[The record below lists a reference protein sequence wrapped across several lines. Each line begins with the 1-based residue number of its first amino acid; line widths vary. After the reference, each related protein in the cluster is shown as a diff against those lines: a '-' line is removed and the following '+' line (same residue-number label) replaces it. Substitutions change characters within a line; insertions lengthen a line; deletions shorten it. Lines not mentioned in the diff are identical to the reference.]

1 MTDHEHL
8 DQDSQESWSEEI
20 HRRGLWQV
28 TIGYLAVGWALIEA
42 VDILVGQ
49 GILSATAFR
58 GALLLLA
65 LGFPV
70 VLGTAYVQ
78 SAPARKDRTTDAAAA
93 DGLDA
98 GFIPRSIARFLT
110 WRNAILGGIGA
121 FALLGMFTAGSAL
134 VRTAGLAGS
143 GEPTIEPDRVAVLPF
158 SVRGSP
164 ELAYLGEG
172 IVDLVSARLDGAG
185 PLSTVD
191 PRVVIAGV
199 KTQGLDPT
207 DPGSV
212 DRFASSLRA
221 GRSVTGDLLEASGRL
236 RLTAYLHTTG
246 GDAER
251 THAVTVEGVADSVFP
266 LLDDLV
272 ARLLAEIVSEDGGR
286 LDALATLTTRSL
298 DAAKTYLRGERQL
311 REGQYR
317 EAARSYERAIELDT
331 TFALAHYRRSIA
343 ADWVDA
349 FDIRSSAD
357 RAMTYADRLS
367 PRERGIL
374 EAVRLRRN
382 GHVGEAE
389 QLFRARLHQDPDDV
403 EALVQYGELLFHDVG
418 RQARSPLESI
428 APFQRALDLEP
439 TNQIARV
446 HLARLYA
453 LADSAARLDEVTA
466 GARSLGPEIEH
477 GPEFLALDVSA
488 APDSGGVAEVRTML
502 EDRPWFQRF
511 YAVHAVLNYRRD
523 PRLAR
528 ALVTGHLDDD
538 RLLRFL
544 DLKAQLQLGRY
555 AAVRDFLDRPSV
567 REEPTWRLLE
577 GFLAGL
583 EVLVDDPARLE
594 DLLRYLERTPA
605 EVIRR
610 GAWVPPYEDLSDRFI
625 GYERDYYRALLLVRL
640 GRTSEARE
648 ILGILRASDPF
659 PGLGSVKT
667 DAESSLEA
675 ELRLAA
681 GDREGALAALRSM
694 ELSIPHAVTVRYLP
708 DATRARFLR
717 AELEAEL
724 GDSETARAYYMGLD
738 EAWSPFDHFYRPVV
752 YERLGR
758 LAERQGDVDG
768 AIAHYARFVDMWA
781 DCDPE
786 LVPIR
791 DAVAARRDAL
801 VRDRG

>member
-1 MTDHEHL
+1 MTDREHP
-8 DQDSQESWSEEI
+8 DPDSHESWSEEI

-28 TIGYLAVGWALIEA
+28 TVGYLAGGWAIIEA

-49 GILSATAFR
+49 GILSATAFL
-58 GALLLLA
+58 GALLVLG

-78 SAPARKDRTTDAAAA
+78 SAPARKGSTAGAAAS

-98 GFIPRSIARFLT
+98 GFVPRPIARFLT
-110 WRNAILGGIGA
+110 WRNAILGGVGA
-121 FALLGMFTAGSAL
+121 FALLGVFTAGSAL
-134 VRTAGLAGS
+134 IRTAGLAGS

-158 SVRGSP
+158 SVRGSL

-185 PLSTVD
+185 PLTTVD

-199 KTQGLDPT
+199 KTRELDPT
-207 DPGSV
+207 DPVSV
-212 DRFASSLRA
+212 DRFAFSLRA
-221 GRSVTGDLLEASGRL
+221 GRFVTGDLLEASGRL

-246 GDAER
+246 EDAER

-272 ARLLAEIVSEDGGR
+272 ARLLAEFVSEEGDR
-286 LDALATLTTRSL
+286 LEALATLTTSSL
-298 DAAKTYLRGERQL
+298 DAAKAYMQGERQL

-317 EAARSYERAIELDT
+317 EAAGSYERAIELDS

-349 FDIRSSAD
+349 FDIRSSAE
-357 RAMTYADRLS
+357 RALAYADRLS

-382 GHVGEAE
+382 GRVEEAE
-389 QLFRARLHQDPDDV
+389 EQFRSRLHQDPDDV
-403 EALVQYGELLFHDVG
+403 EALVQYGELLFHDVARQG
-418 RQARSPLESI
+418 RSSLASI

-439 TNQIARV
+439 TNQIARI

-453 LADSAARLDEVTA
+453 LADSADRLDETTA
-466 GARSLGPEIEH
+466 GARALGPEIEH
-477 GPEFLALDVSA
+477 GPELLALDVSA
-488 APDSGGVAEVRTML
+488 APDSGGIAEVLAML
-502 EDRPWFQRF
+502 EDRPWFHRL
-511 YAVHAVLNYRRD
+511 YAVHAVLNYGRD
-523 PRLAR
+523 PRLAG
-528 ALVTGHLDDD
+528 ALVAGHQDDD
-538 RLLRFL
+538 PLLRFL
-544 DLKAQLQLGRY
+544 DLKADVQLGRY
-555 AAVRDFLDRPSV
+555 AVARDFFDRPSV
-567 REEPTWRLLE
+567 RKDPMWRMLE
-577 GFLAGL
+577 AFLAGL

-594 DLLRYLERTPA
+594 DLLGYLERTPA

-610 GAWVPPYEDLSDRFI
+610 KTWVPPYEDLTDRFI
-625 GYERDYYRALLLVRL
+625 GYERDYYRALVLIRL

-648 ILGILRASDPF
+648 ILEILRAAEPF

-667 DAESSLEA
+667 DAEWSLEA
-675 ELRLAA
+675 ELRLAG

-694 ELSIPHAVTVRYLP
+694 DLSVPHAITVRYLP
-708 DATRARFLR
+708 DAPRARFLR

-724 GDSETARAYYMGLD
+724 GDIETARTYYVSLD
-738 EAWSPFDHFYRPVV
+738 EAWSAFDNFYRPRV

-758 LAERQGDVDG
+758 LAEREGDIEG
-768 AIAHYARFVDMWA
+768 AIGYYTRFVDMWA
-781 DCDPE
+781 ECDPE
-786 LVPIR
+786 LVPVR

-801 VRDRG
+801 LRERG